1 MVEPLTAGKPPR
13 PYRGGMIQPEETME
27 EQDAR
32 EAEEQLSYTAAEDLD
47 SPFPQ
52 GVDLVTMDQTEWLGT
67 EINQP
72 RNMTGNTAVERQAG
86 IVLDSMLT
94 KQPIAI
100 VQREFDELQDML
112 SSEANDANYTIP
124 PQNVVNHNALTRFVS
139 RYVVPQNYEDF
150 KQFTNA
156 QLRTTPPP
164 FEWEQ
169 RFLAGTTQPNELNEM
184 IASVEPYMRIF
195 GPTPMR
201 RKGTT
206 NDYLAEN
213 LIKQGTPDSQKMHRT
228 AIMLRRAANIPLP
241 FN

>member
-13 PYRGGMIQPEETME
+13 PYRGGMLQPEETME

-94 KQPIAI
+94 KQPITI
-100 VQREFDELQDML
+100 VQREFDELQEML
-112 SSEANDANYTIP
+112 SSEANDATRNYTIS
-124 PQNVVNHNALTRFVS
+124 PQNTVNHN
-139 RYVVPQNYEDF
+139 DF
-150 KQFTNA
+150 
-156 QLRTTPPP
+156 
-164 FEWEQ
+164 
-169 RFLAGTTQPNELNEM
+169 
-184 IASVEPYMRIF
+184 
-195 GPTPMR
+195 
-201 RKGTT
+201 
-206 NDYLAEN
+206 
-213 LIKQGTPDSQKMHRT
+213 LI
-228 AIMLRRAANIPLP
+228 
-241 FN
+241 